1 MAGGHGGKRPGAG
14 RKAGSISKR
23 TQRFRAEVAE
33 SGKTMLEYVVGVAR
47 DETVDPERRDKMAI
61 AALPYLHPRLQVV
74 DARVVAEVTTTAL
87 TDEQRV
93 ERARKAIREAFAERT
108 PLVVDGE
115 YRVIAGKANRE
126 DKGSG

>member
-1 MAGGHGGKRPGAG
+1 
-14 RKAGSISKR
+14 
-23 TQRFRAEVAE
+23 
-33 SGKTMLEYVVGVAR
+33 MLEYVVGVAR